1 MIWRHFRNHR
11 ICNMCWPRKS
21 DVILLGAPRG
31 TWNPAF
37 TQIFHTNYTQRLQEI
52 HAYAKFTQLRWM
64 PDWTFTQLFPSN
76 SRFHAQSHQA
86 FTFGGGAKTSLDS
99 KQPYKLLNV
108 WNILRPLAY
117 KVVALKK
124 ENNVWYILKLVRL
137 HAFL

>member
-1 MIWRHFRNHR
+1 MTWFIFSLNLVVFTWQTITMILRQGSPTETLN
-11 ICNMCWPRKS
+11 S
-21 DVILLGAPRG
+21 
-31 TWNPAF
+31 AF
-37 TQIFHTNYTQRLQEI
+37 TQVFRTNHAQKLLEI
-52 HAYAKFTQLRWM
+52 HVHYNFTQLRWM
-64 PDWTFTQLFPSN
+64 PDWSFTQLFPSN